1 MSCASVQELSPRANR
16 LHIGIFGRRNA
27 GKSSLMNALTGQNA
41 ALVSQTPG
49 STTDPVYKAM
59 ELHPLGPVVFVDTA
73 GLDDTEDDLGRLR
86 IEKSREIFDKA
97 DIALLMIPAGAQN
110 IDQEIQWYD
119 SLKKNEIVLL
129 ILLSR
134 ADELSPEE
142 LERQKARLEQQFAQ
156 EIFPISSITKGG
168 IEYMRNSLCQRA
180 KGLEEPP
187 IVTHLLPEEALVL
200 LVMPQD
206 KQAPKG
212 RLILPQVQVLREL
225 LDARCHA
232 ICTTLENLPLAL
244 SRLGEKP
251 HLVITDSQVFHAVN
265 QILPCDQALTSFS
278 VLMAARKG
286 EFAYYFNSAQKI
298 DSLKDNDHILIVE
311 ACTHV
316 ALKNDIGREQ
326 IPGALRKKTGLN
338 LEIDIH
344 VGADLPKN
352 IQDYQ
357 LVIQCGSCMI
367 TRRQN
372 MNRLRKMKE
381 MGLAVTNYG
390 LALAKLSGML
400 DRISTPLN
408 MPQFK

>member
-1 MSCASVQELSPRANR
+1 MSCALVQEQSPRANR

-27 GKSSLMNALTGQNA
+27 GKSSLMNALTGQNT
-41 ALVSQTPG
+41 ALVSDIPG

-73 GLDDTEDDLGRLR
+73 GLDDTENSLGRLR
-86 IEKSREIFDKA
+86 IQKSREVFDQV
-97 DIALLMIPAGAQN
+97 DIALLLIPAGAKD
-110 IDQEIQWYD
+110 ITQELQWYHT
-119 SLKKNEIVLL
+119 LKKNDIVLL
-129 ILLSR
+129 ILISR
-134 ADELSPEE
+134 CDELSVKESA
-142 LERQKARLEQQFAQ
+142 LQKAFLEQEFGR
-156 EIFPISSITKGG
+156 EIFCVSSKTKDG
-168 IEYMRNSLCQRA
+168 IEYMRTSLCRQA
-180 KGLEEPP
+180 QGLEEPP
-187 IVTHLLPEEALVL
+187 IVAHLLPEEALVL

-225 LDARCHA
+225 LDARCQA
-232 ICTTLENLPLAL
+232 VCTTLETLQAVLGKLAQ
-244 SRLGEKP
+244 KP
-251 HLVITDSQVFHAVN
+251 YLVITDSQIFHAVN
-265 QILPCDQALTSFS
+265 QILPADQLLTSFS

-286 EFAYYFNSAQKI
+286 EFAYYMHGAKKI
-298 DSLKDNDHILIVE
+298 DLLKEGDRILIVE
-311 ACTHV
+311 ACTHI

-326 IPGALRKKTGLN
+326 IPGALRKKTGLP
-338 LEIDIH
+338 LQVDIH
-344 VGADLPKN
+344 VGADLPEN
-352 IQDYQ
+352 IQDYC

-372 MNRLRKMKE
+372 INRLNKMKE

-390 LALAKLSGML
+390 LALAKLNGML